1 MALHTAGETLA
12 FHPHIHCIVSSGV
25 FLSDDVDSF
34 RQKTLD
40 PDALRKNFE
49 REVAR
54 MMSKKFEELLPIFS
68 QILQQENTGFNVWV
82 GDIIKS
88 GDHDIRKFLGRYLMR
103 HPFSL
108 ERIIIKKNGVEVTST
123 KESVPTWKGTPLEF
137 LARLSQHIPNHYE
150 HLERFYGRHSL
161 SSSWGA

>member
-40 PDALRKNFE
+40 PDALKKNFE

-68 QILQQENTGFNVWV
+68 
-82 GDIIKS
+82 
-88 GDHDIRKFLGRYLMR
+88 
-103 HPFSL
+103 
-108 ERIIIKKNGVEVTST
+108 
-123 KESVPTWKGTPLEF
+123 
-137 LARLSQHIPNHYE
+137 
-150 HLERFYGRHSL
+150 
-161 SSSWGA
+161 